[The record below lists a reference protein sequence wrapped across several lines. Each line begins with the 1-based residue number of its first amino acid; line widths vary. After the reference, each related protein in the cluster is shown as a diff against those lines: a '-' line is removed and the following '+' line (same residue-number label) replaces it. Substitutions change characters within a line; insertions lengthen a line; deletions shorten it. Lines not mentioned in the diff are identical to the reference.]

1 MIPQICR
8 TITRIE
14 AEKEAGPAIQRRC
27 NINTTHFGVRSE
39 FIGAADDGP
48 ARHSAVGEEHR
59 HGFVDIAA
67 AE

>member
-1 MIPQICR
+1 MIPQIRR

-48 ARHSAVGEEHR
+48 ALHSAVGKEHR
-59 HGFVDIAA
+59 HGFVVVAA